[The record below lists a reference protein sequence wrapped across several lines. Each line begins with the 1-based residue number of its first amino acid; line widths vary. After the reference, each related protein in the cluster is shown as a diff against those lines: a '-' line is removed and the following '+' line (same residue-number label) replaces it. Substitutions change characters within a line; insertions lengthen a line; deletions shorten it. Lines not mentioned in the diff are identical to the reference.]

1 MSAKTVRIGSACGWD
16 TARVAR
22 RFAHDAPGRVGRVEL
37 PGPGAIEFV
46 LHGAR
51 D

>member
-1 MSAKTVRIGSACGWD
+1 MSAKTVRIGSACEWD
-16 TARVAR
+16 AVRVAWH
-22 RFAHDAPGRVGRVEL
+22 FAQKVPGRGEL

-46 LHGAR
+46 PHGAP